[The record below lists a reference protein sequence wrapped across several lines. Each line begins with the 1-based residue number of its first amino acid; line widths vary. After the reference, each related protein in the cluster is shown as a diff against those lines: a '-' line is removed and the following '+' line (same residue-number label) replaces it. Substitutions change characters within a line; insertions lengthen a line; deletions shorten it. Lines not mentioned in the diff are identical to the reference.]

1 VLLRRLSLLLL
12 LLLLGHV
19 LMMLR
24 LALRSGNLR
33 R

>member
-1 VLLRRLSLLLL
+1 VLLRRLSLLL